1 MIAGHDGVWPWTM
14 ASLVE
19 WSLPWP
25 PRMAVTRKSGTPGAG
40 PAEGGNR
47 VLVVADV
54 QGDHGRRR
62 CRLEGAAVTEITLI
76 LDFLA
81 FAERLKRELRHSWLS
96 DGRRESVA
104 EHTFQMALM
113 ALLMSPHLEHP
124 VDLARTLKLVL
135 AHDLVEAEA
144 GDVPYLRPAPARRR
158 RPWPSRPRSSG
169 SGPCC
174 RSPTGAELH
183 ALWHEFEAGH
193 TPEARFARA
202 LDHLEVQVQHNLAPL
217 DTWLP
222 LEHELVY
229 TKMDAS
235 CGHDRFLRAFCAAV
249 RNQAESKLQ
258 AGGVDVIALRTRLG
272 LGAPA

>member
-1 MIAGHDGVWPWTM
+1 MTAAGATSP
-14 ASLVE
+14 E
-19 WSLPWP
+19 
-25 PRMAVTRKSGTPGAG
+25 
-40 PAEGGNR
+40 
-47 VLVVADV
+47 VV
-54 QGDHGRRR
+54 
-62 CRLEGAAVTEITLI
+62 LI

-113 ALLMSPHLEHP
+113 ALLMTPHLEHQ

-144 GDVPYLRPAPARRR
+144 GDVPFFEKGARKEGKAAAERAAIERIRTMLPA
-158 RPWPSRPRSSG
+158 
-169 SGPCC
+169 
-174 RSPTGAELH
+174 PTGAELH
-183 ALWHEFEAGH
+183 ALWHEFEAGL

-217 DTWLP
+217 ETWLP

-229 TKMDAS
+229 TKMDRS
-235 CGHDRFLRAFCAAV
+235 CAHDGFLRAFCAAV
-249 RNQAESKLQ
+249 RDQAEGKLR
-258 AGGVDVIALRTRLG
+258 AGGVDVTVLRTRLDIR
-272 LGAPA
+272 PSD